1 MVSVERPSE
10 IGTPRW
16 NGPQQRQLPFALNTA
31 EIKEYR
37 ENGFLILRNVFQP
50 EEIETYRQ
58 EAEQIVARA
67 FALSREFQLE
77 PKYNLRFEMLADG
90 QPWKID
96 PFVSISPLFSAL
108 ARDRR
113 IMDRLASLY
122 DGYEAVLF
130 KDKLIFKPPDSH
142 GNGLHQD
149 YNWWQGFPQSLLTVS
164 VALDASTKENG
175 CTELWTGHHQGFM
188 HEHGSLDQ
196 GSIAPERLANEEH
209 VYVDLAPGDIA
220 IFTCFYATCRG
231 IQQIKQS
238 SAHVVPQLQ
247 RQPRWRTLHRSLR
260 TFPLVSDTSRS
271 YTRSGTVEVLLS
283 LTQFD
288 TPHIP
293 DFSHP

>member
-10 IGTPRW
+10 MGTSRW
-16 NGPQQRQLPFALNTA
+16 NGPQQRQPRFALNTA
-31 EIKEYR
+31 EVDEYHKK
-37 ENGFLILRNVFQP
+37 GFLILRDVFQHDAM
-50 EEIETYRQ
+50 EIYRH
-58 EAEQIVARA
+58 EAEQIVDRA
-67 FALSREFQLE
+67 LSLSRELQLE

-149 YNWWQGFPQSLLTVS
+149 YNWWQGFPHSLLTVS
-164 VALDASTKENG
+164 VALDESTKENG
-175 CTELWTGHHQGFM
+175 CTELWTGHHQGFL
-188 HEHGSLDQ
+188 HEQGSLDKTQ
-196 GSIAPERLANEEH
+196 IDPEQLANEEH

-220 IFTCFYATCRG
+220 IFTCF
-231 IQQIKQS
+231 
-238 SAHVVPQLQ
+238 
-247 RQPRWRTLHRSLR
+247 
-260 TFPLVSDTSRS
+260 
-271 YTRSGTVEVLLS
+271 
-283 LTQFD
+283 
-288 TPHIP
+288 TPHAAASNTSNRARRMLFLSYNDSRDGEHYTAHYEHFRWYRTRP
-293 DFSHP
+293 DHMPETERAKYYFL

>member
-10 IGTPRW
+10 IGTPQW
-16 NGPQQRQLPFALNTA
+16 KGPQQRHLHFALDTA
-31 EIKEYR
+31 DVEAYR
-37 ENGFLILRNVFQP
+37 EKGFLILRDVFQP

-58 EAEQIVARA
+58 EAEQIVERTL
-67 FALSREFQLE
+67 ALSREFQLE
-77 PKYNLRFEMLADG
+77 PKYNLRFEMLTDG

-188 HEHGSLDQ
+188 HQPGSLDK
-196 GSIAPERLANEEH
+196 GAIDPERLANEEH
-209 VYVDLAPGDIA
+209 VYVDLEPGDIA
-220 IFTCFYATCRG
+220 IFTCF
-231 IQQIKQS
+231 
-238 SAHVVPQLQ
+238 
-247 RQPRWRTLHRSLR
+247 
-260 TFPLVSDTSRS
+260 
-271 YTRSGTVEVLLS
+271 
-283 LTQFD
+283 
-288 TPHIP
+288 TPHAAASNKSNNPRRMLFLSYNDSRDGEHYTAHYEHFRWYRTRP
-293 DFSHP
+293 DRTPEAERLKYYFL

>member
-16 NGPQQRQLPFALNTA
+16 EGPQQRQLPFALDTA
-31 EIKEYR
+31 EVEAYR
-37 ENGFLILRNVFQP
+37 EKGFLILRNVFQP
-50 EEIETYRQ
+50 DEVEIYRQ
-58 EAEQIVARA
+58 EAERVIERA
-67 FALSREFQLE
+67 FSLSREFQLE

-130 KDKLIFKPPDSH
+130 KDKLIFKPPESH

-149 YNWWQGFPQSLLTVS
+149 YNWWQGFPHSLLTVS

-175 CTELWTGHHQGFM
+175 CTELWTGHHQGFL
-188 HEHGSLDQ
+188 HEPGSLDKGQ
-196 GSIAPERLANEEH
+196 IDREHLANEEH
-209 VYVDLAPGDIA
+209 IHVELAPGDMA
-220 IFTCFYATCRG
+220 IFTCF
-231 IQQIKQS
+231 
-238 SAHVVPQLQ
+238 
-247 RQPRWRTLHRSLR
+247 
-260 TFPLVSDTSRS
+260 
-271 YTRSGTVEVLLS
+271 
-283 LTQFD
+283 
-288 TPHIP
+288 TPHAAAPNKSNSDRRMLFLSYNDSRDGEHYTSHYEHFRWYRTRP
-293 DFSHP
+293 DRTPEVEREKYYFL

>member
-1 MVSVERPSE
+1 M
-10 IGTPRW
+10 
-16 NGPQQRQLPFALNTA
+16 
-31 EIKEYR
+31 
-37 ENGFLILRNVFQP
+37 FQP
-50 EEIETYRQ
+50 EEIETYRR
-58 EAEQIVARA
+58 ESEQIVARA

-77 PKYNLRFEMLADG
+77 PEYNLRFEMLADG

-188 HEHGSLDQ
+188 HEPGSLDK
-196 GSIAPERLANEEH
+196 GAIDPERLANEEH
-209 VYVDLAPGDIA
+209 IYVDLAPGDIA
-220 IFTCFYATCRG
+220 IFTCF
-231 IQQIKQS
+231 
-238 SAHVVPQLQ
+238 
-247 RQPRWRTLHRSLR
+247 
-260 TFPLVSDTSRS
+260 
-271 YTRSGTVEVLLS
+271 
-283 LTQFD
+283 
-288 TPHIP
+288 TPHAAASNKSNSARRMLFLSYNDSRDGEHYTAHYEHFRWYRTRP
-293 DFSHP
+293 DRTPEAERSKYYFL

>member
-10 IGTPRW
+10 IGTPQW
-16 NGPQQRQLPFALNTA
+16 NGPQQRQLPFALNTV
-31 EIKEYR
+31 EVDEYR
-37 ENGFLILRNVFQP
+37 EKGFLILRDVFQP
-50 EEIETYRQ
+50 TEIETYRQ
-58 EAEQIVARA
+58 ETEQIVERA

-149 YNWWQGFPQSLLTVS
+149 YNWWQGFPHSLLTVS

-175 CTELWTGHHQGFM
+175 CTELWTGHHYGFM
-188 HEHGSLDQ
+188 HEPGSLDK
-196 GSIAPERLANEEH
+196 GSIDPERLANEEH
-209 VYVDLAPGDIA
+209 VYVDLAPGDMA
-220 IFTCFYATCRG
+220 IFTCF
-231 IQQIKQS
+231 
-238 SAHVVPQLQ
+238 
-247 RQPRWRTLHRSLR
+247 
-260 TFPLVSDTSRS
+260 
-271 YTRSGTVEVLLS
+271 
-283 LTQFD
+283 
-288 TPHIP
+288 TPHAAASNKSNSPRRMLFLSYNDSRDGEHYTAHYEHFRWYRTRP
-293 DFSHP
+293 DRTPEAERAKYYFL

>member
-10 IGTPRW
+10 IGTPQW
-16 NGPQQRQLPFALNTA
+16 NGPQQRQLHFALDTPEVEA
-31 EIKEYR
+31 YHEK
-37 ENGFLILRNVFQP
+37 GFLILRDVFQP
-50 EEIETYRQ
+50 EEIEIYRQ

-67 FALSREFQLE
+67 LALSREFQLE

-108 ARDRR
+108 IRDRR

-164 VALDASTKENG
+164 VALDASTKKNG

-188 HEHGSLDQ
+188 HEHGSLDK
-196 GSIAPERLANEEH
+196 GTIDPERLANEEH
-209 VYVDLAPGDIA
+209 VYVDLAPGDMA
-220 IFTCFYATCRG
+220 IFTCF
-231 IQQIKQS
+231 
-238 SAHVVPQLQ
+238 
-247 RQPRWRTLHRSLR
+247 
-260 TFPLVSDTSRS
+260 
-271 YTRSGTVEVLLS
+271 
-283 LTQFD
+283 
-288 TPHIP
+288 TPHAAASNKSNNARRMLFLSYNDSRDGEHYTAHYEHFRWYRTRP
-293 DFSHP
+293 DRTPEAERAKYYFL

>member
-10 IGTPRW
+10 IGTPQW
-16 NGPQQRQLPFALNTA
+16 NGPQQRHLCFALDTA
-31 EIKEYR
+31 EVEAYR
-37 ENGFLILRNVFQP
+37 EKGFLILRDVFQP

-58 EAEQIVARA
+58 EAEQVVERTL
-67 FALSREFQLE
+67 ALSREFQLE
-77 PKYNLRFEMLADG
+77 PNYNLRFEMLADG

-149 YNWWQGFPQSLLTVS
+149 YNWWQGFPHSLLTVS

-188 HEHGSLDQ
+188 HQPGSLDK
-196 GSIAPERLANEEH
+196 GAIDPERLANEEH

-220 IFTCFYATCRG
+220 IFTCF
-231 IQQIKQS
+231 
-238 SAHVVPQLQ
+238 
-247 RQPRWRTLHRSLR
+247 
-260 TFPLVSDTSRS
+260 
-271 YTRSGTVEVLLS
+271 
-283 LTQFD
+283 
-288 TPHIP
+288 TPHAAASNKSNSSRRMLFLSYNDSRDGEHYTAHYEHFRWYRTRP
-293 DFSHP
+293 DRTPEVERLKYYFL

>member
-10 IGTPRW
+10 IGTPQW
-16 NGPQQRQLPFALNTA
+16 NGPQQRQLRFALDTA
-31 EIKEYR
+31 EVEAYR
-37 ENGFLILRNVFQP
+37 EKGFLILRDVFQP

-67 FALSREFQLE
+67 FALSREFHLE

-175 CTELWTGHHQGFM
+175 CTELWTGHHQGFL
-188 HEHGSLDQ
+188 HESGSLDK
-196 GSIAPERLANEEH
+196 GVIDRERLANEEH

-220 IFTCFYATCRG
+220 IFTCF
-231 IQQIKQS
+231 
-238 SAHVVPQLQ
+238 
-247 RQPRWRTLHRSLR
+247 
-260 TFPLVSDTSRS
+260 
-271 YTRSGTVEVLLS
+271 
-283 LTQFD
+283 
-288 TPHIP
+288 TPHAAASNKSDSPRRMLFLSYNDSRDGEHYTAHYEHFRWYRTRP
-293 DFSHP
+293 DRTPEAERSKYYFL

>member
-10 IGTPRW
+10 IGTPQW
-16 NGPQQRQLPFALNTA
+16 NGPQQRPLHFALDTA
-31 EIKEYR
+31 EVDAYYEK
-37 ENGFLILRNVFQP
+37 GFLILREVFQP
-50 EEIETYRQ
+50 TEIETYRQ

-77 PKYNLRFEMLADG
+77 PKYNLRFEILADG

-149 YNWWQGFPQSLLTVS
+149 YNWWQGFPHSLLTVS

-175 CTELWTGHHQGFM
+175 CTELWTGHHQGFL
-188 HEHGSLDQ
+188 HEPGSLDK
-196 GSIAPERLANEEH
+196 GSIDPEHLANEEH
-209 VYVDLAPGDIA
+209 IYVDLAPGDMA
-220 IFTCFYATCRG
+220 IFTCF
-231 IQQIKQS
+231 
-238 SAHVVPQLQ
+238 
-247 RQPRWRTLHRSLR
+247 
-260 TFPLVSDTSRS
+260 
-271 YTRSGTVEVLLS
+271 
-283 LTQFD
+283 
-288 TPHIP
+288 TPHAAASNKSNSARRMLFLSYNDSRDGEHYTAHYEHFRSCRTRP
-293 DFSHP
+293 DHMADAERSQCYF